1 MFKTESLV
9 ISKEPLLERSDST
22 GMSYQEDDNMVR
34 RLVSILEKYDGGGSR
49 EMLSYMLGCSDRT
62 LRATVTK
69 ARRKGHPICSSSD
82 NKGYRLGYGE
92 EYEHTIRDLRSR
104 AKELNMTADAM
115 EQMRKG
121 TDVQLCMEGFEQW
134 QRN

>member
-9 ISKEPLLERSDST
+9 ISKEPLLGGSDST
-22 GMSYQEDDNMVR
+22 GMSYQEDDNMVA
-34 RLVSILEKYDGGGSR
+34 RLVSILKTYEGGSR

-121 TDVQLCMEGFEQW
+121 SDVQLCMEGFEQW